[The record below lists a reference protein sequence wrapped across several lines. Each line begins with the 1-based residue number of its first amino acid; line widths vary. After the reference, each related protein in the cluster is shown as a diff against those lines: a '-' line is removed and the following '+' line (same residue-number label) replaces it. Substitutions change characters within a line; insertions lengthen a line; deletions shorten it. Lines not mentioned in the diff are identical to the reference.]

1 MFFTIYLICFLAGVG
16 FSALSLLTMFAHGI
30 HFHHGG
36 AHLHHGHGPVHHGHG
51 PAQQAAGHHGAAQHG
66 GDAGPKAAPHAQSQ
80 NVVKM
85 TAQKAVAEVAHA
97 SDTATPW
104 LLRFNLTALVL
115 FLAIFGGVGL
125 LLEDKHELASLLTA
139 AIAVICGFAGS
150 TAVTRVLGAI
160 IARERPLEPVTFT
173 GTVAQVTIPIR
184 EGGGTGEIIY
194 TLEGTRRCSGARSD
208 DGRAIGKGAEVV
220 IVRYDKGI
228 AYVASFDEPVH
239 AAVTTTS
246 H

>member
-16 FSALSLLTMFAHGI
+16 FSALSLLTMFAGL
-30 HFHHGG
+30 HFHHQGG
-36 AHLHHGHGPVHHGHG
+36 GHLQGHGPAHHGHG
-51 PAQQAAGHHGAAQHG
+51 PAHPAAGHHGATQHG
-66 GDAGPKAAPHAQSQ
+66 GAAGPKAVPPAQTH

-85 TAQKAVAEVAHA
+85 TAQKAVAEVAQA
-97 SDTATPW
+97 SATGTPW

-139 AIAVICGFAGS
+139 AIAVICGVAGS

-173 GTVAQVTIPIR
+173 GTVAQVTMPIR

-228 AYVASFDEPVH
+228 AYVASFDAPVQ
-239 AAVTTTS
+239 APITTTT

>member
-36 AHLHHGHGPVHHGHG
+36 AQLHGHG
-51 PAQQAAGHHGAAQHG
+51 PAHHGQGPTHQAGQHGAAQHG
-66 GDAGPKAAPHAQSQ
+66 TAAGPKAVPHAPSQ

-85 TAQKAVAEVAHA
+85 TAQKAVAEVAQA
-97 SDTATPW
+97 STTATPW
-104 LLRFNLTALVL
+104 LLRFNITALVL

-139 AIAVICGFAGS
+139 AIAVVCGFAGS
-150 TAVTRVLGAI
+150 TVVSRLLGVI
-160 IARERPLEPVTFT
+160 IAREHPLEPVIFT
-173 GTVAQVTIPIR
+173 GTVAQVTMPIR

-228 AYVASFDEPVH
+228 AYVASFDEPVP
-239 AAVTTTS
+239 APITTIT